1 MKDSKTREKVT
12 RRGFLAGGVVTIAAA
27 AATGTAILMD
37 AKGAWS
43 VELKS
48 LQPEEART
56 MMIFVRDLFPHDRL
70 PDSFYATA
78 IAPLSDEAGKDP
90 AAKRALLD
98 GITRLNSLARAST
111 GKPYAVADEKA
122 RVAVI
127 KQIEGGPFFTKVY
140 GTTVTSLYNQPKLWP
155 LFGYEGPSSAKG
167 GYLHRGF
174 NDLNW
179 L

>member
-111 GKPYAVADEKA
+111 DCTRPASK
-122 RVAVI
+122 
-127 KQIEGGPFFTKVY
+127 
-140 GTTVTSLYNQPKLWP
+140 
-155 LFGYEGPSSAKG
+155 SSAQRQARATALRSG
-167 GYLHRGF
+167 RSTQFGVRSPSITIF
-174 NDLNW
+174 FSTPRRLN
-179 L
+179 